1 MFRCQMRF
9 TEEHEDRSLGMTLPN
24 LSQLQ
29 RGVAIACSNFPQILA
44 RHAIEAVESFGVI
57 ARAQQEFIE
66 RRPVIAP
73 IQVEADALPKFRL
86 FNLTTPPFV
95 HNVLVAG
102 KDSFQSQDH
111 RTIPG

>member
-1 MFRCQMRF
+1 MFRCQVRF
-9 TEEHEDRSLGMTLPN
+9 TEEHEDRSLGMALPN

-66 RRPVIAP
+66 RSPVVAP
-73 IQVEADALPKFRL
+73 IEVETNALPEFRL
-86 FNLTTPPFV
+86 FNVTTPPLI

-102 KDSFQSQDH
+102 KDGFQSQ
-111 RTIPG
+111 